1 MWNAEVQLILVGV
14 QLNRIWEKQWI
25 IENVF
30 EVPN

>member
-14 QLNRIWEKQWI
+14 QLNIIWKRKRI

>member
-14 QLNRIWEKQWI
+14 QLNRIWEKQRI